1 VSTRSAQIRSY
12 AVVTASYWG
21 FTLTDGA
28 LRMLVLLHF
37 HTLGYS
43 PFQLASL
50 FLLYELFG
58 VFTNLVGGWIGSRTG
73 LKATL
78 FIGLGLQITA
88 LLLLSGLSISWPQA
102 AQVAYVVAAQGL
114 AGIAKDFTKLS
125 AKSSLKVLVPK
136 DARGTLFT
144 WVALLT
150 GSKNTLKGVG
160 FFVGSV
166 LLATLGFQASLWAMA
181 IGLAAI
187 ALLAALMLPGDL
199 GRAKV
204 KVKFSRIFAKTRV
217 INLISAARLFLFGA
231 RDVWFVVA
239 LPVFLYDVV
248 GWSFTQVGTYMA
260 AWVIGYGGVQAL
272 TPRILRRKGAGERN
286 DARSAQIWGFVLAA
300 IPAAIVLAL
309 VAGFPPTL
317 TVVAGLAAF
326 GVAFAVN
333 SAVHSF
339 LILAYGDSETIALDV
354 GFYYMA
360 NAAGRLLGTLLSGLV
375 YQLAGLVACLLTAAL
390 FVVIAS
396 VLALYFPDTRERGAI
411 DGAA

>member
-1 VSTRSAQIRSY
+1 LSTSSSQLRSY

-43 PFQLASL
+43 PFQLAAL

-58 VFTNLVGGWIGSRTG
+58 VVTNLLGGWIGSRTG
-73 LKATL
+73 LKVTL
-78 FIGLGLQITA
+78 FSGLGLQIVA
-88 LLLLSGLSISWPQA
+88 LVSLSALSTQWHQA
-102 AQVAYVVAAQGL
+102 VQVAYVVAAQGL
-114 AGIAKDFTKLS
+114 AGIAKDLTKLS
-125 AKSSLKVLVPK
+125 AKSSIKLLIPNE
-136 DARGTLFT
+136 ATGRLFK

-160 FFVGSV
+160 FFLGGL
-166 LLATLGFQASLWAMA
+166 LLAGLGFRVALWAMA
-181 IGLAAI
+181 I
-187 ALLAALMLPGDL
+187 ALLATALITALLLPGDL
-199 GRAKV
+199 GRAKA
-204 KVKFSRIFAKTRV
+204 KVQFSRIFAKSRV
-217 INLISAARLFLFGA
+217 INLLSAARMCLFGA

-272 TPRILRRKGAGERN
+272 TPRILERRAQGER
-286 DARSAQIWGFVLAA
+286 DHARSAQRWAFLLAA
-300 IPAAIVLAL
+300 IPVGIVVAL
-309 VAGFPPTL
+309 IANLPPTL
-317 TVVAGLAAF
+317 TIVGGLAAF

-333 SAVHSF
+333 SALHSY
-339 LILAYGDSETIALDV
+339 LILAYADEDAVALDV

-375 YQLAGLVACLLTAAL
+375 YQFAGLVGCLLVAAL
-390 FVVIAS
+390 LVAAAGVFA
-396 VLALYFPDTRERGAI
+396 LAFPDTRARAQ
-411 DGAA
+411 AA